1 MKKLI
6 SIFSLFIALINIAFG
21 QAEKNYP
28 FSPQNIYEHIK
39 YLASDKLEGRFPG
52 TDGINLARDYIL
64 NEFEKYGLTPYGDQ
78 GYLQEF
84 EMVTGVSLGSDNLLK
99 LTVKNKEINL
109 QINKDFTPLSYS
121 VSGEASGEIVF
132 VGYGIS
138 APDLN
143 YNDYVDINNNP
154 IDVEGKI
161 VLLMRYSPEYG
172 LPSDR
177 FSKYEDT
184 RFKTIIARE
193 KKAKAV
199 IIFNG
204 EISDEDDYLHKFG
217 NEMLPNTSGIPVIQ
231 IKREVLKNIL
241 SSNGFTFD
249 KIEAEYR
256 NKKGSINIH
265 NLLAN
270 LKVDIKVEKVKTAN
284 IIGFL
289 QGNDENL
296 KNEII
301 VVGAH
306 YDHLGYGTANSLYTG
321 KEKLIHYGAD
331 DNASGT
337 AGVLELAHYFSH
349 NQDQLKRSML
359 FICFSGEEEGLLGSN
374 YFVNSSLFKKLNIV
388 AMINMDMI
396 GRLRENKLII
406 NGVGTSSI
414 WDSLVKTTN
423 NIYDFNLTTTPE
435 GFGPSDHASFYGKG
449 VPVLMFFTDLHEDYH
464 KPTDTYDK
472 INTEGESKILKF
484 IADLTS
490 KLNHYALKPDY
501 IAATKPEKQTD
512 EKTKV
517 SVYVGT
523 IPDFASNTE
532 GYKISGVSPGS
543 PAEKAGLMAGDIII
557 KFGGKEIKNLYDYTA
572 ALSQFKPNNEVEVV
586 ILRNNETI
594 TLKLT
599 LGKK

>member
-1 MKKLI
+1 MKKAA
-6 SIFSLFIALINIAFG
+6 SIVFLFIALVNVTFA
-21 QAEKNYP
+21 QTDKNY
-28 FSPQNIYEHIK
+28 SITPQNIYEHVK

-52 TDGINLARDYIL
+52 SEGIQLAKDYIS
-64 NEFEKYGLTPYGDQ
+64 NEFEKYGLTPYGEQ
-78 GYLQEF
+78 GFFQEF
-84 EMVTGVSLGSDNLLK
+84 EMVTGVSLGTDNFLK
-99 LTVKNKEINL
+99 LTTKKKEFNL
-109 QINKDFTPLSYS
+109 KINKDFTPLSYS
-121 VSGEASGEIVF
+121 VSGEVTGEVVF
-132 VGYGIS
+132 IGYGIS
-138 APDLN
+138 APELN
-143 YNDYVDINNNP
+143 YDDYIDANNNP

-172 LPSDR
+172 LPVDR
-177 FSKYEDT
+177 FSKFEDT

-199 IIFNG
+199 IVFNG
-204 EISDEDDYLHKFG
+204 EISDEEDYLHKFG
-217 NEMLPNTSGIPVIQ
+217 YEMFPNTSGIPIVQ

-241 SSNGFTFD
+241 LSNGITID
-249 KIEAEYR
+249 KIEADYR
-256 NKKGSINIH
+256 NNKGTVNIH
-265 NLLAN
+265 NFSSH
-270 LKVDIKVEKVKTAN
+270 LKVDIKVENVKTAN
-284 IIGFL
+284 VIGFI

-296 KNEII
+296 KDEVI
-301 VVGAH
+301 VIGAH
-306 YDHLGYGTANSLYTG
+306 YDHLGYGTSNSLYTG

-337 AGVLELAHYFSH
+337 AGVLELAHYFSL
-349 NQDQLKRSML
+349 NREQLKRSVL

-374 YFVNSSLFKKLNIV
+374 YFVNSSIFKKLNIV

-396 GRLRENKLII
+396 GRLRDNKLII
-406 NGVGTSSI
+406 NGVGTSSV
-414 WDSLVKTTN
+414 WDSLIKITN
-423 NIYDFNLTTTPE
+423 SIHNFNLTTTPE

-472 INTEGESKILKF
+472 INSEGESKILKF
-484 IADLTS
+484 IADLTIN
-490 KLNHYALKPDY
+490 LNHYPHKPNY
-501 IAATKPEKQTD
+501 IAATKSEKQTD

-557 KFGGKEIKNLYDYTA
+557 KFGDKEIKNLYDYTA
-572 ALSQFKPNNEVEVV
+572 ALAQFKPGNEVEVV
-586 ILRNNETI
+586 VLRNSETV

>member
-1 MKKLI
+1 MKKVI
-6 SIFSLFIALINIAFG
+6 SIVFLFTVLVNIALT
-21 QAEKNYP
+21 QTYKNY
-28 FSPQNIYEHIK
+28 SITSQSVYDHIK

-52 TDGINLARDYIL
+52 TEGIRLAKDYIS
-64 NEFEKYGLTPYGDQ
+64 NEFEKYGLTPYGEE
-78 GYLQEF
+78 GFIQEF
-84 EMVTGVSLGSDNLLK
+84 EMVTGVSLGAENFLK
-99 LTVKNKEINL
+99 LTVRGKEFNL
-109 QINKDFTPLSYS
+109 KINKDFTPLSYS
-121 VSGEASGEIVF
+121 ISGEVNGNVVF
-132 VGYGIS
+132 IGYGIS
-138 APDLN
+138 APELN
-143 YNDYVDINNNP
+143 YDDYVDANNNP

-177 FSKYEDT
+177 FSKFEDT

-199 IIFNG
+199 IVFNG
-204 EISDEDDYLHKFG
+204 EISDEEDYLHKFG
-217 NEMLPNTSGIPVIQ
+217 YEMFPNTSGIPVLQ
-231 IKREVLKNIL
+231 IKREVLKDIL
-241 SSNGFTFD
+241 LSNGISID
-249 KIEAEYR
+249 KIEANYR
-256 NKKGSINIH
+256 NNKGSINIH
-265 NLLAN
+265 NLSAY
-270 LKVDIKVEKVKTAN
+270 LKIDIKVENVKTAN
-284 IIGFL
+284 VIGFIP
-289 QGNDENL
+289 GNDETL
-296 KNEII
+296 KSEVI

-306 YDHLGYGTANSLYTG
+306 YDHLGYGTSNSLYTG

-337 AGVLELAHYFSH
+337 AGVLELAHFFAL
-349 NQDQLKRSML
+349 NRDQLKRSML

-374 YFVNSSLFKKLNIV
+374 YFVNSPLFKKLNIV

-396 GRLRENKLII
+396 GRLRNNKLII

-414 WDSLVKTTN
+414 WDSLIKATN
-423 NIYDFNLTTTPE
+423 NIYEFNLTTTPE

-449 VPVLMFFTDLHEDYH
+449 IPVLMFFTDLHEDYH
-464 KPTDTYDK
+464 RPTDTFDK

-484 IADLTS
+484 IADLITS
-490 KLNHYALKPDY
+490 LNHYSQKPDY
-501 IAATKPEKQTD
+501 ITVTKPEKQTD

-543 PAEKAGLMAGDIII
+543 PAEKAGLIAGDIII
-557 KFGGKEIKNLYDYTA
+557 KFGDKEIKNLYDYTA
-572 ALSQFKPNNEVEVV
+572 ALAQFKPGNEVEVV
-586 ILRNNETI
+586 VLRNNETL

>member
-1 MKKLI
+1 MKKVALI
-6 SIFSLFIALINIAFG
+6 VSLFIALVNITFA
-21 QAEKNYP
+21 QTDKNY
-28 FSPQNIYEHIK
+28 SITPQNIYEHIK

-52 TDGINLARDYIL
+52 TEGIQLARDYIAS
-64 NEFEKYGLTPYGDQ
+64 EFEKYGLIPYGEQ
-78 GYLQEF
+78 GFLQEF
-84 EMVTGVSLGSDNLLK
+84 EMVTGVSLGTNNFLK
-99 LTVKNKEINL
+99 LT
-109 QINKDFTPLSYS
+109 INKKDFNLKIKEDFTPLSYS
-121 VSGEASGEIVF
+121 VSEEVTGEVVF
-132 VGYGIS
+132 LGYGIS

-143 YNDYVDINNNP
+143 YDDYVDANNNP

-161 VLLMRYSPEYG
+161 VLLMKYSPEYG

-177 FSKYEDT
+177 FSKFEDT

-204 EISDEDDYLHKFG
+204 EISDEEDYLHKFG
-217 NEMLPNTSGIPVIQ
+217 YEMFPNTSGIPVVQ

-241 SSNGFTFD
+241 LSSGINMN
-249 KIEAEYR
+249 KIEADYR
-256 NKKGSINIH
+256 NNKGTIDIH
-265 NLLAN
+265 NLSSH
-270 LKVDIKVEKVKTAN
+270 LKVDIKVENVKTAN
-284 IIGFL
+284 VIGFI
-289 QGNDENL
+289 QGNDESL
-296 KNEII
+296 KNEVI
-301 VVGAH
+301 VIGAH

-337 AGVLELAHYFSH
+337 AGVLELAHHFSL
-349 NQDQLKRSML
+349 NRDQLKRSML

-374 YFVNSSLFKKLNIV
+374 HFVNSSLFKKLNII

-396 GRLRENKLII
+396 GRLRDNKLII
-406 NGVGTSSI
+406 NGVGTSSV
-414 WDSLVKTTN
+414 WDSLINAANSTHS
-423 NIYDFNLTTTPE
+423 FNLTTTPE

-484 IADLTS
+484 IAELATN
-490 KLNHYALKPDY
+490 LNHYSHKPDY
-501 IAATKPEKQTD
+501 IAATKPEKQTE

-523 IPDFASNTE
+523 IPDFASNVE

-543 PAEKAGLMAGDIII
+543 PAEKAGLIAGDIII
-557 KFGGKEIKNLYDYTA
+557 KFGNKEIKNLYDYTA
-572 ALSQFKPNNEVEVV
+572 ALSQFKPGNEVEVV
-586 ILRNNETI
+586 ILRNNETV
-594 TLKLT
+594 TLKLV